1 MEEELKDMQPLL
13 EEAAKETELTMEKIA
28 TDSVVA
34 EETKKVVEKEESEA
48 TVKATKA
55 GEIADDAQ
63 RDLDEALPA
72 LEAALS
78 SLRSLN
84 KNDVIEVRAMTR
96 PPGGVK
102 MVIESVCI
110 MKGIKPKKVAGDKVW
125 DYYDPNFAANS

>member
-13 EEAAKETELTMEKIA
+13 EEAAKETEATMEKIA

-34 EETKKVVEKEESEA
+34 EETKKVVEKEEAEA
-48 TVKATKA
+48 SVKATKSA
-55 GEIADDAQ
+55 AIAEDAQ

-96 PPGGVK
+96 PPGGVR
-102 MVIESVCI
+102 MVIEAVCI
-110 MKGIKPKKVAGDKVW
+110 MKGIRPKKVAGDKVSQT
-125 DYYDPNFAANS
+125 PE